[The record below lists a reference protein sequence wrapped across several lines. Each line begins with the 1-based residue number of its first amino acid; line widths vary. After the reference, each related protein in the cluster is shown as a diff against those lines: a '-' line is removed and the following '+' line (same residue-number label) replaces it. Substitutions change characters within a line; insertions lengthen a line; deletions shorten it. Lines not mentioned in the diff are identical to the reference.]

1 MMAAVAVDGT
11 TGTANSVGRRRPRLP
26 QLPRVR
32 GAWAWALLPVGS
44 AAAIGFGLAML
55 AVDYSPDGATQG
67 EILVNVPFGLGF
79 TAIAAAVLAL
89 RPHDV
94 GARRLGRLYLV
105 VGTTCSLVLPV
116 HGIARHLLLVE
127 GSRSEVA
134 LAFGWVSSW
143 LWAFGVAPL
152 LGLGLLLHPDGRLPG
167 PRWRP
172 ALVAGATAPVLL
184 AVSAGLHPGAMDGDL
199 PADNPLGLPW
209 GAAPTEILGGLGFLL
224 FLGASAAGLAALV
237 VRFRRAAPDSETR
250 AQIWAFGAASA
261 LLLLAASLPSHR
273 GWAAA
278 LIPVVLGA
286 ALPAAVAVAAFQ
298 HGMFRA
304 PAVEALAARLAS
316 TTRSRAEIVSAQQ
329 EERRRLRRDLHDG
342 LGPSLAAVGLGLRR
356 IGGHLEPGSPD
367 ADIVQALADEVQ
379 RAVAE
384 VRRVCEGLR
393 PPALDDLGLVGA
405 VRQVASRLA
414 PDGVPT
420 ILVEGVR
427 LPELGAAA
435 EVASYRIAVEAATNA
450 VRHAGAAAVS
460 VRIEGTA
467 DGLLVRVGD
476 DGHGLGAERSGG
488 IGMGAMVER
497 AAELGGT
504 LTVVTAPQGGTVVT
518 AFLPTAAGASA
529 STAAAHPAPVVTA

>member
-11 TGTANSVGRRRPRLP
+11 TGTAIPVGRRRPRLP
-26 QLPRVR
+26 RLPS
-32 GAWAWALLPVGS
+32 GAGVWAWALLPVGS

-89 RPHDV
+89 RPQDV

-116 HGIARHLLLVE
+116 HGIARHLILVE
-127 GSRSEVA
+127 GSRSAAA

-199 PADNPLGLPW
+199 PADNPVGLPW

-224 FLGASAAGLAALV
+224 FLGASAAGVAALV

-250 AQIWAFGAASA
+250 AQIWAFGAAGA
-261 LLLLAASLPSHR
+261 LLVLAASLPSHR
-273 GWAAA
+273 GWAPA

-367 ADIVQALADEVQ
+367 AETVRALADEVQ

-384 VRRVCEGLR
+384 IRRVCEGLR
-393 PPALDDLGLVGA
+393 PPALDDLGLARSRTPG
-405 VRQVASRLA
+405 RQPPGSRRS
-414 PDGVPT
+414 PDDH
-420 ILVEGVR
+420 R
-427 LPELGAAA
+427 
-435 EVASYRIAVEAATNA
+435 
-450 VRHAGAAAVS
+450 
-460 VRIEGTA
+460 
-467 DGLLVRVGD
+467 
-476 DGHGLGAERSGG
+476 GG
-488 IGMGAMVER
+488 R
-497 AAELGGT
+497 
-504 LTVVTAPQGGTVVT
+504 
-518 AFLPTAAGASA
+518 TAAGARRGRRGGGVPHRRRSGDQRRPALRSGGGQRPDRRDRRGPPRPRRRRRSWHDGRAVRRHRAWAPWSNEQPSSA
-529 STAAAHPAPVVTA
+529 AL